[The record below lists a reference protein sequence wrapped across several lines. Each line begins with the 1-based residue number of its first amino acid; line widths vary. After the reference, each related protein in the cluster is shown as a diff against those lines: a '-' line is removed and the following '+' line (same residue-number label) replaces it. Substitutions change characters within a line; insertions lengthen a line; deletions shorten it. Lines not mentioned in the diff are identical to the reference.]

1 MKNKIIKI
9 LVCLFILIF
18 TLQCSKEPKSI
29 QNQKAHI
36 VKSKFYYSDDAGKTY
51 GDSRKEFKV
60 GETVYMK
67 MNVEVQEKKE
77 KSNWIWVFII
87 IGTIIGVIVGTLLF
101 PVIGTTLGGVA
112 GAAAGGGAAAAAA
125 AAGAGTV
132 AGAAGGGA
140 AAGLLA
146 LVAAI
151 SGALGGTAGAGASL
165 AKDELTK
172 PKLDFINCELI
183 IPNITAVDSKYY
195 DGTVITPLKDDM
207 MNITTYPIKI
217 GISKDVEDNSN
228 QEYSFV
234 FQFIP
239 NAESEIP
246 IKLIFDDNIAEQYDK
261 ISTIKFIK

>member
-18 TLQCSKEPKSI
+18 TLQCSKEPENI
-29 QNQKAHI
+29 RNQKAYE

-87 IGTIIGVIVGTLLF
+87 IGGVLGAIVGTIPF
-101 PVIGTTLGGVA
+101 PVVGSLI
-112 GAAAGGGAAAAAA
+112 
-125 AAGAGTV
+125 
-132 AGAAGGGA
+132 
-140 AAGLLA
+140 
-146 LVAAI
+146 
-151 SGALGGTAGAGASL
+151 GALAGGTATIIIFAVGSLIGASIGAGASL